1 MRSLIA
7 LLLALPLLLVA
18 PAGHGADDATAH
30 HKKVYAEVNRDLATY
45 QVAKSTFE
53 IAGAPSETLVTTWR
67 ENGTLRRMDIRY
79 PDDHGDAVQQFYYDS
94 VGPVF
99 VFETVTTAAIDG
111 SRSSRREDR
120 YYFENGRLIRWL
132 DGEKRSV
139 PPTTRDFAEKEAE
152 LLRASR
158 SFSSKMAADTKSPD
172 SKAPPNSITG
182 RFDGVEEGDYT
193 HLLLN
198 SGGQV
203 RSFFVLRTD
212 ETIERLL
219 KHRNRYIGKTIRV
232 YWKTSVED
240 IPEAGGKTRV
250 DSVVSV
256 QLPQ

>member
-1 MRSLIA
+1 MRPLIA

-30 HKKVYAEVNRDLATY
+30 HKAVYAEVNRNLATY

-53 IAGAPSETLVTTWR
+53 IAGAPSEASVTTWR
-67 ENGTLRRMDIRY
+67 ENGTLRRMDVRY
-79 PDDHGDAVQQFYYDS
+79 PDDHGDAVQQFYYDHA
-94 VGPVF
+94 GLVF

-111 SRSSRREDR
+111 SRASRREDR
-120 YYFENGRLIRWL
+120 CYFKDGRMIRWL

-139 PPTTRDFAEKEAE
+139 SPTARDYADKEAE
-152 LLRASR
+152 LLRTSQV
-158 SFSSKMAADTKSPD
+158 FSSRMAAEAKPPE
-172 SKAPPNSITG
+172 SKAQPHSITG
-182 RFDGVEEGDYT
+182 RFEGFEEGDYT
-193 HLLLN
+193 HLLLT

-219 KHRNRYIGKTIRV
+219 KHRDRYIGKPIRV
-232 YWKTSVED
+232 HWKTSVED
-240 IPEAGGKTRV
+240 IPEAGGRTRV